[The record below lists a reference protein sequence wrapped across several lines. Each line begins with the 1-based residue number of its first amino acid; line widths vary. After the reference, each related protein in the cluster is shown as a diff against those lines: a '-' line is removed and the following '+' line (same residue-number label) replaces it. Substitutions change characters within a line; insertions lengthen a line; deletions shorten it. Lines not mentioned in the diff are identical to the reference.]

1 LTFQAQ
7 ITLKPGIYKSEG
19 ENQGI
24 ELKVNEDDTY
34 QMIFLSG
41 KLNSKN
47 DSIYLENKYK
57 QDSKFIVNQFENNKN
72 SSVIVVAI
80 NPKFITSYYNPTY
93 IGTQKDDK
101 SPIEYKLIEDYII
114 RVESSAESY
123 EEYDE
128 DIVFSLDRV
137 KYFYLVEQKDGIA
150 TSSKYEIK
158 ETVSNL
164 EIIYAPYS
172 ASSINLRG
180 FINEE
185 NKLVITDGGFPIIFS
200 LNSDNNELSSST
212 LNPTSTN
219 KDLNFIAPIS
229 KNRQVDDYYVGYEN
243 NNFDLKFV
251 IDSNLKD
258 ALKTIQKTP
267 NKFLVITHNPN
278 SKNEKTE
285 FDSFIKSQE
294 SYVKSFMY
302 DKYQS
307 EYDLYNFYLATS
319 KEKNLF
325 DSNSK
330 EPQIV
335 VLNSNGDKLYN
346 TTGTLN
352 KNKDLF
358 NYYSQLSTKLSKA
371 NVYLQLD
378 KLVTNKKSSI
388 SDLKAAFKN
397 SLKIETPYVDSYSA
411 EVVEFEE
418 NEVKWTTDAVDSSA
432 VEVVEVYEDYDKL
445 KDEQNLYNLKTSK
458 EIINGKW
465 KQVLDYYKKQTAVD
479 EDLVR
484 IIKKEISNDGFTIKL
499 FKERKD
505 FLTDLDYEGIDYL
518 LNNYDAIL
526 KLENEKKNDT
536 VQTFEN
542 EYYYETDLDNTLINL
557 LNEKT
562 SPYEETNKK
571 QVLKILSYFKKYNN
585 VSKDEFNIFI
595 SYVYS
600 LNTNYKFLDDKNEL
614 YSMFDKLY
622 NLMVNQSDNLI
633 QSLDEVYSKNNY
645 NNIYYSSWADFKS
658 SFSTL
663 ANTIAWSVVENEK
676 ESGLIQKAIKWSE
689 TSLKLEKNNGYYLD
703 TLAQLYYK
711 DGQKEL
717 AIKTQKQALEAMKEY
732 QESETY
738 LEMQDVLAKMQNG
751 SY

>member
-1 LTFQAQ
+1 
-7 ITLKPGIYKSEG
+7 
-19 ENQGI
+19 
-24 ELKVNEDDTY
+24 
-34 QMIFLSG
+34 
-41 KLNSKN
+41 
-47 DSIYLENKYK
+47 
-57 QDSKFIVNQFENNKN
+57 
-72 SSVIVVAI
+72 
-80 NPKFITSYYNPTY
+80 
-93 IGTQKDDK
+93 
-101 SPIEYKLIEDYII
+101 
-114 RVESSAESY
+114 
-123 EEYDE
+123 
-128 DIVFSLDRV
+128 
-137 KYFYLVEQKDGIA
+137 
-150 TSSKYEIK
+150 
-158 ETVSNL
+158 
-164 EIIYAPYS
+164 
-172 ASSINLRG
+172 
-180 FINEE
+180 
-185 NKLVITDGGFPIIFS
+185 
-200 LNSDNNELSSST
+200 
-212 LNPTSTN
+212 
-219 KDLNFIAPIS
+219 
-229 KNRQVDDYYVGYEN
+229 
-243 NNFDLKFV
+243 
-251 IDSNLKD
+251 
-258 ALKTIQKTP
+258 
-267 NKFLVITHNPN
+267 
-278 SKNEKTE
+278 
-285 FDSFIKSQE
+285 
-294 SYVKSFMY
+294 
-302 DKYQS
+302 
-307 EYDLYNFYLATS
+307 
-319 KEKNLF
+319 
-325 DSNSK
+325 
-330 EPQIV
+330 
-335 VLNSNGDKLYN
+335 
-346 TTGTLN
+346 
-352 KNKDLF
+352 
-358 NYYSQLSTKLSKA
+358 
-371 NVYLQLD
+371 
-378 KLVTNKKSSI
+378 
-388 SDLKAAFKN
+388 
-397 SLKIETPYVDSYSA
+397 
-411 EVVEFEE
+411 
-418 NEVKWTTDAVDSSA
+418 
-432 VEVVEVYEDYDKL
+432 
-445 KDEQNLYNLKTSK
+445 
-458 EIINGKW
+458 
-465 KQVLDYYKKQTAVD
+465 
-479 EDLVR
+479 
-484 IIKKEISNDGFTIKL
+484 
-499 FKERKD
+499 
-505 FLTDLDYEGIDYL
+505 L